1 MEVYLSRMK
10 WNTPIKI
17 NPLPDLINHRDHILS
32 TGSCFAEQMALFF
45 QKRKIRVLSN
55 PSGIVYNPLSIA
67 RLLENLMEE
76 RMVSTDELFFRDGL
90 YHHYQFHGSCS
101 GKNADEV
108 AEKMNASLKSAYAQ
122 LRNSRFLILTL
133 GTSWVYREKEKGEVV
148 ANCHKVPNKQFD
160 KEWLSPAVLH
170 KELLKA
176 FEALQQLSPDIKIII
191 TVSPVRH
198 LRDGAVENS
207 RSKAALLLTAAYLQ
221 HSLPDRVFYFP
232 SYELMM
238 DELRDYRFYGEDMV
252 HPSAV
257 ATDYIMRRFAEAAFD
272 GETQD
277 LLKRTED
284 LLRAVGHRPFNPD
297 TEEHQR
303 FRKMQLET
311 VKELMRDFP
320 ALDFGQELEYFGGV
334 E

>member
-1 MEVYLSRMK
+1 MK

-17 NPLPDLINHRDHILS
+17 NPLPDLINHRDQLLS
-32 TGSCFAEQMALFF
+32 IGSCFAEQMSLFF

-67 RLLENLMEE
+67 HLLENLLEE
-76 RMVSTDELFFRDGL
+76 RTVSREDLFFRDGL
-90 YHHYQFHGSCS
+90 YHHYQFHGSYS
-101 GKNADEV
+101 GTDADTIV
-108 AEKMNASLKSAYAQ
+108 KKMNTSLESAFTQ
-122 LRNSRFLILTL
+122 LRSSRFLILTL
-133 GTSWVYREKEKGEVV
+133 GTSWVYREKKKEEVV

-160 KEWLSPAVLH
+160 KEWVSPAVLY
-170 KELLKA
+170 KSLLKA
-176 FEALQQLSPDIKIII
+176 FKALQQLKPDIKIII

-221 HSLPDRVFYFP
+221 DSLPDIVFYFP

-238 DELRDYRFYGEDMV
+238 DELRDYRFYGQDLV
-252 HPSAV
+252 HPSVV

-272 GETQD
+272 SETRN
-277 LLKRTED
+277 LLNRTED
-284 LLRAVGHRPFNPD
+284 LVRAVEHRPFNPD

-303 FRKMQLET
+303 FRKKQLVLVE
-311 VKELMRDFP
+311 ELMREYP
-320 ALDFGQELEYFGGV
+320 ALDFGEELEYFGGKY
-334 E
+334 

>member
-1 MEVYLSRMK
+1 MK

-32 TGSCFAEQMALFF
+32 IGSCFAEQMALFF

-76 RMVSTDELFFRDGL
+76 RMVFREELFFRDGL
-90 YHHYQFHGSCS
+90 YHHYQFHGSYS
-101 GKNADEV
+101 GTNADEV
-108 AEKMNASLKSAYAQ
+108 AEKMNASLKSASAQ

-133 GTSWVYREKEKGEVV
+133 GTSWVYREKEMGEVV
-148 ANCHKVPNKQFD
+148 ANCHKVPNMQFD

-170 KELLKA
+170 KSLLKA
-176 FEALQQLSPDIKIII
+176 FEALQQLRPDIKIII

-207 RSKAALLLTAAYLQ
+207 KSKAALLLTAAYLQ

-238 DELRDYRFYGEDMV
+238 DELRDYRFYGEDLV
-252 HPSAV
+252 HPSAI
-257 ATDYIMRRFAEAAFD
+257 ATDYIIRRFAEVAFD
-272 GETQD
+272 GETRD

-303 FRKMQLET
+303 FRKKQLET

-320 ALDFGQELEYFGGV
+320 ALDFGQELEYFGGLK
-334 E
+334 